1 MPRSI
6 YVALML
12 VAGIAL
18 VSNWNPSAGDDKEE
32 SWFRTTTVDFGVVVS
47 DIDKSVAFYQDV
59 LGLKEAFSFSVSG
72 DVARDAGLTA
82 GDSATVHVMT
92 LGDDPTA
99 TKVKLMQ
106 IGETT
111 PAKQDLTYI
120 NSTLGM
126 SYMTLH
132 VNDVGRVLANAAE
145 HGVKPIAKG
154 PADISGGSG
163 NKMVLAI
170 VRDPDGNFVELV
182 GPLN

>member
-1 MPRSI
+1 MSRVVL
-6 YVALML
+6 VALML
-12 VAGIAL
+12 VAGISL
-18 VSNWNPSAGDDKEE
+18 VSNWNPSAGDDVEN

-47 DIDKSVAFYQDV
+47 DIDKSIEFYRDV
-59 LGLKEAFSFSVSG
+59 LGLKEASSFSVSG
-72 DVARDAGLTA
+72 EIAGDAGLTA
-82 GDSATVHVMT
+82 GESATVHVMT

-106 IGETT
+106 IGDKM

-132 VNDVGRVLANAAE
+132 VNDVSRVLANAAE

-154 PADISGGSG
+154 PADISRGSG